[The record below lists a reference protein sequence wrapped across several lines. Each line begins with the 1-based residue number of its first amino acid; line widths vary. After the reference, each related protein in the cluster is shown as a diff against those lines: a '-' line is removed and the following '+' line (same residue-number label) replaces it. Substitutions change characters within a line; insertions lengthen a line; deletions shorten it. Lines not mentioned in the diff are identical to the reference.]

1 MKKIVCVLLALV
13 LGCSLALLS
22 ACTGRPE
29 ELEDQTA
36 DEIDFSQFDEN
47 TEATLKI
54 SIQSYDNEEA
64 LIRSVAEV
72 FNQKYPKVNIQI
84 DRMSGEL
91 TSTLMSYYNAE
102 ASAPGTMPDIWFTTS
117 FNMLALS
124 QNDIILNLDPYLEAA
139 TNQELFNEDDYVA
152 EYWTLGKNNFEDEQ
166 LMIPRSA
173 DRVVVHTNVANIQA
187 AQDWCDS
194 QGVTDAD
201 FWRVPSVSRSGSRT
215 IILRIP
221 AQRLTLW
228 GGCKTAGRGKIFC
241 MFSIGVANITI
252 RWAKRLPRG
261 AICWTG
267 I

>member
-187 AQDWCDS
+187 AQDWCNS
-194 QGVTDAD
+194 QGFTDAD
-201 FWRVPSVSRSGSRT
+201 FLAGSVGQS
-215 IILRIP
+215 
-221 AQRLTLW
+221 Q
-228 GGCKTAGRGKIFC
+228 CK
-241 MFSIGVANITI
+241 S
-252 RWAKRLPRG
+252 
-261 AICWTG
+261 
-267 I
+267 